1 MEEQQKDQ
9 DEEEVIFTLNT
20 IGDQSLT
27 QDFMAFPAFPSD
39 QDDDSNTSD
48 SEDSQE
54 SEGYDSDN
62 DYSWFRR

>member
-9 DEEEVIFTLNT
+9 DKEEVIFTLDT
-20 IGDQSLT
+20 VGDQSLT

-39 QDDDSNTSD
+39 QDSDSNTSD

-54 SEGYDSDN
+54 SKGYDSDK